1 MIERL
6 NFIGVLNVKFLIR
19 FYLEVNMVIIIEG
32 EMSENKMSLK

>member
-6 NFIGVLNVKFLIR
+6 SFIGVLNVKFLIR